1 MKIIRPKTLYY
12 VALNKPRIFPD
23 GGWSNF
29 ISTPS
34 LGRARYLARRLKRA
48 RRQIDVRVRGQ
59 RGPYVLPGS
68 WL

>member
-1 MKIIRPKTLYY
+1 MKMTRPKTLYY
-12 VALNKPRIFPD
+12 VALNRPRTFPD
-23 GGWSNF
+23 GSWSTF
-29 ISTPS
+29 VGTPS

-59 RGPYVLPGS
+59 RPYVLPGS